1 MQVLYVIEIQ
11 SSFSTGD
18 IVYLQQ
24 ICNRQQN
31 NDLKR
36 KGKEKGCVCLLE
48 LIMFQFHENSFR
60 SPCLQAFKTR
70 RRNTR
75 KSNNKLIHV
84 YAPKAGTCQ
93 KTCQSK
99 VQSKREVSRLHQ
111 ISEKEISLIEE
122 IDGVQFYRTT
132 LPVCESV
139 ANSFIPKRK
148 VRKSLKIKDQPS
160 TIVLPESE
168 GRGRSKP
175 RTKKGR
181 RLFDKQDPDT
191 FTTRDIFQGY
201 YLLNSQRSMTCIYYI
216 FVFTSLN

>member
-1 MQVLYVIEIQ
+1 
-11 SSFSTGD
+11 
-18 IVYLQQ
+18 
-24 ICNRQQN
+24 
-31 NDLKR
+31 
-36 KGKEKGCVCLLE
+36 
-48 LIMFQFHENSFR
+48 MFQFHENSFR

-84 YAPKAGTCQ
+84 PKAGTSTCQ

-122 IDGVQFYRTT
+122 IDGVQFYRAI

-139 ANSFIPKRK
+139 TNSFNPRRK
-148 VRKSLKIKDQPS
+148 DRKSLKIKDQPS
-160 TIVLPESE
+160 TIVLPETE

-191 FTTRDIFQGY
+191 FMTRDIFQGY
-201 YLLNSQRSMTCIYYI
+201 YLLNSPRRSMTCIYDIFCIYI
-216 FVFTSLN
+216 FKLTLIG